1 MKYTSHMITILIA
14 ILVTIIVL
22 SLVGVLDLSPGD
34 TEKEKENNTT
44 IVYPS
49 RNVWI
54 QPPTVDVVPYYNRP
68 RRFVYPRRFM
78 RPIRRGRM
86 GYRVR

>member
-34 TEKEKENNTT
+34 TEKENNTT

-68 RRFVYPRRFM
+68 RRFVNPRRFM
-78 RPIRRGRM
+78 RPVRRGRM